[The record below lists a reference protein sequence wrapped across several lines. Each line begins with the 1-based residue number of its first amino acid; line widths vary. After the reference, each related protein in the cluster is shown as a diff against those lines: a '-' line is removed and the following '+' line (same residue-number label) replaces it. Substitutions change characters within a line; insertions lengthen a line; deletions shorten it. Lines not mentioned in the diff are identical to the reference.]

1 MVVAVAAAPL
11 AATAVAVLPSGT
23 PAGAAGTPVISETFQ
38 NSNVAA
44 PSSWVTPPAP
54 DPETN
59 LACLTAG
66 DNTAQTPI
74 PDCSSSGSA
83 NGAGVLRL
91 TDANL
96 SEEGGVLT
104 SLSVPASSG
113 LDANFNSYQY
123 GGSSSPADGIG
134 FVISAENP
142 ADPVAPASFGEPG
155 GDLGYSAT
163 GGPGGLADG
172 YLGVGLDAFRQ
183 LLDRQRR
190 HRMYGPLLGRV
201 RARSGR
207 RAWSGQRH
215 AGYCLLNSSINVF
228 GGSQVLSGSTSAT
241 SQVPVEVSINTTA
254 ASQNLTSSAFSSDV
268 VPAGDYGVAWT
279 PIGGSPAVLRQPAS
293 QHHERWSP
301 GRSVPLR
308 LGQPGDGHSVSAR
321 LRLGRLHGL
330 RHRLPRDLRRRGHDP
345 PAGAGADRG
354 DLGQ

>member
-1 MVVAVAAAPL
+1 MTLFTRAGTHGTTRHSTGGVARSSGRWVAMVVAVAAAPL

-142 ADPVAPASFGEPG
+142 ADPVAPASIGEPG
-155 GDLGYSAT
+155 GDLGYSAVVVPGAWPTAIWASASTRSAITRTT
-163 GGPGGLADG
+163 GSAAPDVRTPPGPGSSP
-172 YLGVGLDAFRQ
+172 VRS
-183 LLDRQRR
+183 
-190 HRMYGPLLGRV
+190 PCVV
-201 RARSGR
+201 RATAP
-207 RAWSGQRH
+207 RA
-215 AGYCLLNSSINVF
+215 
-228 GGSQVLSGSTSAT
+228 
-241 SQVPVEVSINTTA
+241 TA
-254 ASQNLTSSAFSSDV
+254 C
-268 VPAGDYGVAWT
+268 
-279 PIGGSPAVLRQPAS
+279 
-293 QHHERWSP
+293 
-301 GRSVPLR
+301 
-308 LGQPGDGHSVSAR
+308 
-321 LRLGRLHGL
+321 
-330 RHRLPRDLRRRGHDP
+330 
-345 PAGAGADRG
+345 
-354 DLGQ
+354 